1 MNIFIGAARLKFED
15 RMKKVFFL
23 MLIIIVFMSPA
34 HVLAESTNI
43 FKIGE
48 NVTVDRGTRVSS
60 VMTINGQITIN
71 GKVDGNVIAIGDSI
85 VLTKRAIVEG
95 NVISLG
101 GVIVLGKGAEV
112 NGSLTEINSSN
123 ISDVVSTLLSDEWEG
138 WSWVWAVFSL
148 IIFFSILII
157 ALLLTA
163 LLPTPVYTVAH
174 AVQAETLKVM
184 LWGILGLILIVPLA
198 VLLTISVIGIVL
210 IPLEIILVV
219 CASLMGFIA
228 MSQLIGQKIYG
239 LFRQSGQH
247 IIRETFWGLLV
258 LWLVGWVPYIGWMV
272 KVFALTLGLGAVI
285 YTRFG
290 AAHRNSN
297 LKTTG

>member
-1 MNIFIGAARLKFED
+1 MNICVGAACLKFED
-15 RMKKVFFL
+15 RMKKVFYL
-23 MLIIIVFMSPA
+23 MLLVVTFMSPTHA
-34 HVLAESTNI
+34 WAEGPNI

-48 NVTVDRGTRVSS
+48 NVTVDRGTRVNS
-60 VMTINGQITIN
+60 VTTINSQITIN

-85 VLTKRAIVEG
+85 VLTKRAIVDG

-123 ISDVVSTLLSDEWEG
+123 ISGVVSTLLSDEWEG

-163 LLPTPVYTVAH
+163 LLPTPVYTVAQ
-174 AVQAETLKVM
+174 AVQAETLKVT
-184 LWGILGLILIVPLA
+184 LWGIL
-198 VLLTISVIGIVL
+198 
-210 IPLEIILVV
+210 EMILVV

-228 MSQLIGQKIYG
+228 MSQLVGQKIYG

-247 IIRETFWGLLV
+247 IIRETFWGLLI
-258 LWLVGWVPYIGWMV
+258 LWLIGWIPYIGWMV

-297 LKTTG
+297 LKTG